1 MRDENEDPRL
11 TAEDCG
17 RAVDKLTAAKSL
29 AEEVA
34 ETLNTL
40 EGYDAGA
47 KESLADALSSISDA
61 IFLLGELKRE
71 GGAE

>member
-1 MRDENEDPRL
+1 MAIDIDSPRL

-17 RAVDKLTAAKSL
+17 RAVDKLNAAKSL

-34 ETLNTL
+34 ETLNSL

-71 GGAE
+71 GGAR

>member
-1 MRDENEDPRL
+1 MSTNASIPRL

-17 RAVDKLTAAKSL
+17 RAVDRLNAAKSL

-40 EGYDAGA
+40 EGDAGA

-71 GGAE
+71 GGAK